1 MKYVNFGKAGVR
13 VSQIALGLGLRGQND
28 AAEVERMIAYAID
41 QGLNFIDCANIY
53 GTMDDGANIGQSE
66 IILGRAIKNRR
77 DNVVITSKVF
87 SAIGKGT
94 NDSGLSRYHI
104 LREIDRS
111 LKRLD
116 TDHVDVYLI
125 HAPDDRTPLTETLRA
140 MDDIIRSG
148 KARYVGCCNF
158 PAWKI
163 CQALW
168 IADQLGTDPIIGIQ
182 NPYSLLDRRL
192 ESEMFSLLRETG
204 LGAMAYSPLAVGLLS
219 GIYQPDQAPP
229 VGSYWSHHSN
239 QFEIQMQGEAG
250 KLVGT
255 LIRLAR
261 EIGKTPAQLAQAWV
275 LSKPEITV
283 VISGSDTISQIR
295 DNLGAV
301 GWEIDSQ
308 IIQELESV
316 SAPFSA

>member
-28 AAEVERMIAYAID
+28 AAEVERMITYAID

-53 GTMDDGANIGQSE
+53 GTMDDRANIGQSE

-77 DNVVITSKVF
+77 DNVVITSKVC
-87 SAIGKGT
+87 SAIGRGP

-104 LREIDRS
+104 LREIDQS
-111 LKRLD
+111 LNRLD
-116 TDHVDVYLI
+116 TDHIDIYLI
-125 HAPDDRTPLTETLRA
+125 HAPDDQTPLAETLRA
-140 MDDIIRSG
+140 IDDIIRSG

-163 CQALW
+163 CQSLW
-168 IADQLGTDPIIGIQ
+168 IADQLGTDPIVGIQ
-182 NPYSLLDRRL
+182 NPYNLLNRRL
-192 ESEMFSLLRETG
+192 ESEMFSLLKETG

-219 GIYQPDQAPP
+219 GIYQPDRAPP
-229 VGSYWSHHSN
+229 VDSYWAKNSN
-239 QFEIQMQGEAG
+239 QFEIQMKGDKG
-250 KLVGT
+250 KVVGT
-255 LIRLAR
+255 LIRLAK
-261 EIGKTPAQLAQAWV
+261 EIGKTPAQLAQAWI

-301 GWEIDSQ
+301 GWKIDSQ